1 LGVISENE
9 TRESGAEGVEA
20 GEESEGGEYSDEGM
34 ESEEEEDARWSAA
47 ATTRRENEIE
57 SSEGNDP
64 GR

>member
-1 LGVISENE
+1 MD
-9 TRESGAEGVEA
+9 A
-20 GEESEGGEYSDEGM
+20 GEGSEGGEYSDEGM